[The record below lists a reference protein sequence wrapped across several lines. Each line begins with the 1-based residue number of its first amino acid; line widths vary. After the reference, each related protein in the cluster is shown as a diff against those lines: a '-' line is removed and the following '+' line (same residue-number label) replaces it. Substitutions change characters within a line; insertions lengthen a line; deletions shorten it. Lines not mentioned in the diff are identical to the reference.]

1 MAKLPIFWAPFLVV
15 LKDLIAA
22 TVSGANILPTNLAP
36 ELNPLYKS
44 FAVSTLFVAL
54 NKFLVAPAI
63 LDIPKLFWIVLP
75 SFAIFIAVLT
85 AATPPNVPPL
95 KAVAPANI
103 TSSKA
108 ILPIIPNV
116 YPEFNNKL
124 FVQANP
130 PLLVELPIAIA
141 SSNSAAD
148 LRSGPKGSLR
158 FL

>member
-1 MAKLPIFWAPFLVV
+1 M
-15 LKDLIAA
+15 
-22 TVSGANILPTNLAP
+22 
-36 ELNPLYKS
+36 
-44 FAVSTLFVAL
+44 FVAL

-63 LDIPKLFWIVLP
+63 LDIPKLFKIVLP
-75 SFAIFIAVLT
+75 SFATFIPVLT
-85 AATPPNVPPL
+85 VAKPPNVPPL

-103 TSSKA
+103 TSSSA
-108 ILPIIPNV
+108 ILPIIPKV